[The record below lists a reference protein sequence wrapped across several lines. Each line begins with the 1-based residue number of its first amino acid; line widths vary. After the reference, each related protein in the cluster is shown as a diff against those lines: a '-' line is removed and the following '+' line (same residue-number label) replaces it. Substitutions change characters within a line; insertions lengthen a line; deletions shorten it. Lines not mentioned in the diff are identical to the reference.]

1 MLYYITSLEK
11 EIRNVFINIMIKFSF
26 SFFFFFRQVLYRDK
40 EILIVTL
47 EKIW

>member
-26 SFFFFFRQVLYRDK
+26 SFFFFLDK
-40 EILIVTL
+40 YYIEI
-47 EKIW
+47 KKY

>member
-26 SFFFFFRQVLYRDK
+26 YFFFFLDK
-40 EILIVTL
+40 YYIEI
-47 EKIW
+47 KKY